1 MRATER
7 RANDA
12 RTQTMKPYPRTLDG
26 AKVTVMGLG
35 QFGGGLG
42 VTRWLVE
49 RGARVLL
56 TDRDPAE
63 KLTKPLA
70 ELEAHVASGA
80 VALRLGAH
88 EEQDFA
94 DADLVVANPAVPL
107 PWDNRFLRAATAAG
121 TPVTTEIRL
130 AIDGLD
136 RERTL
141 GVTGSAGKSSTSS
154 MIALVLA
161 GDGRMARLGGNIGG
175 SLLGSPGEP
184 GEWTV
189 LELSSAMLWWLSEG
203 AAMAGLPAWAPR
215 VSVLTNLAPNHVD
228 WHGTFADYVRSKA
241 GIRSGQR
248 PGDAFVSLFAEEQPT
263 DAAEVARSAGGA
275 WWERAALPP
284 AADLDALLAS
294 IDMPEVPGEHQRRNA
309 RLAVLACEAA
319 IRAEGATP
327 DRAKLVARL
336 AGFRSL
342 PHRMEYVGTHR
353 GMRCFNDSKSTTPDA
368 TLLAIASFPDPTRI
382 HLIAGGYDKKVDL
395 SAIRELAPR
404 LAGLYAIGATAP
416 QIAPAAPALDCG
428 TLDRAVQEAAARGQ
442 PGDVLLLSPACA
454 SWGQFTNYEH
464 RGETF
469 AALVKNL

>member
-161 GDGRMARLGGNIGG
+161 GDGRTARLGGNIGG

-215 VSVLTNLAPNHVD
+215 VTSVLARGAVTLTRPGQVVTASYQSAAA
-228 WHGTFADYVRSKA
+228 GKKA
-241 GIRSGQR
+241 GPFAPLWQLAQNCVSTGRTVTSNCDRRAGPTVSASAISASG
-248 PGDAFVSLFAEEQPT
+248 FAVRGENAAWSSEQPT
-263 DAAEVARSAGGA
+263 VASASA
-275 WWERAALPP
+275 SAQVAERA
-284 AADLDALLAS
+284 DEVGS
-294 IDMPEVPGEHQRRNA
+294 RGID
-309 RLAVLACEAA
+309 
-319 IRAEGATP
+319 
-327 DRAKLVARL
+327 
-336 AGFRSL
+336 
-342 PHRMEYVGTHR
+342 
-353 GMRCFNDSKSTTPDA
+353 
-368 TLLAIASFPDPTRI
+368 
-382 HLIAGGYDKKVDL
+382 
-395 SAIRELAPR
+395 
-404 LAGLYAIGATAP
+404 
-416 QIAPAAPALDCG
+416 
-428 TLDRAVQEAAARGQ
+428 GQ
-442 PGDVLLLSPACA
+442 PS
-454 SWGQFTNYEH
+454 
-464 RGETF
+464 
-469 AALVKNL
+469 K